1 MGDWAD
7 WMRSELGSRR
17 SSGWGLL
24 DKAPGVAAFV
34 WGLLTWNGHA
44 VTGAPELAV
53 GAVLAGVGVAL
64 VVFTRWTEAWAAG
77 TVALAG
83 WGAGTAVDVLWPS
96 GGHALGA
103 AAAFGLAA
111 LCVLWLGAADG
122 SGRLA
127 VPGWR
132 SLLPAG
138 LFLAIAAT
146 ALSWQH
152 LSSGAVYAVAIL
164 ALGAMGAI
172 SALVTSNPVYRWPWA
187 VVAAGIVVIG
197 LPAGLGWLGAAIAA
211 GCVAAVG
218 ITALV
223 AIALRRR
230 AALRRRDAHP

>member
-7 WMRSELGSRR
+7 WMRSELASRR

-24 DKAPGVAAFV
+24 DKAPGLAAVV
-34 WGLLTWNGHA
+34 WGWLTWDGHA

-64 VVFTRWTEAWAAG
+64 VAFSRWTEAWAVG

-83 WGAGTAVDVLWPS
+83 VGLGTAVDVLWPS
-96 GGHALGA
+96 GGHALGV

-111 LCVLWLGAADG
+111 LCALWLGAADG

-132 SLLPAG
+132 ILLPAT
-138 LFLAIAAT
+138 LFLAIAAA

-152 LSSGAVYAVAIL
+152 LSSEATYAVAIL
-164 ALGAMGAI
+164 ALAASGAI
-172 SALVTSNPVYRWPWA
+172 SALVSSDPVYRWPWA
-187 VVAAGIVVIG
+187 IVTAGIVVIG
-197 LPAGLGWLGAAIAA
+197 LPAGLGWHGAAIAA
-211 GCVAAVG
+211 GCVATAG
-218 ITALV
+218 ITAMV